1 MRIILFLLILTSYS
15 FANIKE
21 VKIFGNKRVSSNTIE
36 ALVDKKNTQIDTFY
50 INNLTR
56 VIYNTEFF
64 SNVKITYDNNI
75 LNISVEENPI
85 INFFYI
91 NGITGDD
98 LDEVNKIISLKEN
111 NIFSVSKL
119 KKDLEDV
126 KDLFKSSG
134 YYFVVIEPEVIK
146 IDDNQIN
153 LILNI
158 NKKDISK
165 IKNIYFIGEK
175 YFSSGQLLD
184 IISSAEDSWW
194 SFFSKSSL
202 SEDRVE
208 YDKKLLKSF
217 YKSKGFYDVQI
228 ESVLANLDNK
238 NNFTLTYSINS
249 GKKYTFGNIEIKTEA
264 SIFKESNISDIKNIS
279 EKIIKGKM
287 YSTPAILT
295 IEKQVNTYLED
306 NKYANIEIDIEEIK
320 KSDEKIDLILKLNS
334 LKKTLI
340 GKINVYGNSITEE
353 KVVRD
358 SLIISEGDILN
369 ISKIKKSID
378 NIDSKNF
385 FKKTDYKI
393 TDSDLQKNSKDLNL
407 YVKEQPT
414 GSLSAGIGYGSSGGL
429 LEGSINERNFLGK
442 GIDLNFTGRLA
453 SEKVSGVFS
462 YIDPNFMNSEK
473 ELANYFFSETDDYS
487 NAGYK
492 SKRIGD
498 RLGTRY
504 EIFEDIY
511 LRPFAILQFDKL
523 ETNSNASSL
532 LRSRDG
538 NFTTTTLGFNL
549 LADFRNSKNLPT
561 SGSLSFFDQS
571 YATLI
576 SDVPTIQ
583 TSVGSTFYQ
592 ELINEKFIGSA
603 KLKLSNVTAFDNKD
617 IKLSDRLFA
626 SASDLRGFEAR
637 GVGPIDSGSHVG
649 GNYLAVLNLKST
661 FPNPI
666 PDILRPK
673 SYLFYDIGNVWGV
686 DYSDVVSESSNLR
699 TSTGIALD
707 VVTPI
712 GPLSFTYSIPLSKA
726 STDKEQRFLFNLG
739 SSF

>member
-21 VKIFGNKRVSSNTIE
+21 VKIFGNKRVSSSTIE

-56 VIYNTEFF
+56 KIYNTEFF

-98 LDEVNKIISLKEN
+98 LDEVNKIVSLKEN

-134 YYFVVIEPEVIK
+134 YYFAVVEPEVIK

-184 IISSAEDSWW
+184 IISSAEDNWW
-194 SFFSKSSL
+194 SFFSNSSL
-202 SEDRVE
+202 NEDRVE

-249 GKKYTFGNIEIKTEA
+249 GKKYKFGNVEIKTEG

-295 IEKQVNTYLED
+295 IEKQINTYLDD

-340 GKINVYGNSITEE
+340 GKINIYGNSITEE

-358 SLIISEGDILN
+358 SLLISEGDILN

-429 LEGSINERNFLGK
+429 LEGSINEKNFLGK

-511 LRPFAILQFDKL
+511 LKPFGILQFDKL

-649 GNYLAVLNLKST
+649 GNYLAVVNLKST

-686 DYSDVVSESSNLR
+686 DYSDVISESSNLR

>member
-56 VIYNTEFF
+56 IIYNTEFF

-98 LDEVNKIISLKEN
+98 LDAVNKIVSLKEN

-134 YYFVVIEPEVIK
+134 YYFVVVEPEVIK

-202 SEDRVE
+202 NEDRVE

-442 GIDLNFTGRLA
+442 GIDLNFTGRFA
-453 SEKVSGVFS
+453 SEKISGVFS
-462 YIDPNFMNSEK
+462 YIDPNFKNTEK
-473 ELANYFFSETDDYS
+473 ELANYFYSESDDYS
-487 NAGYK
+487 NAGYT

-498 RLGTRY
+498 RLATRY
-504 EIFEDIY
+504 ELFEDIFFK
-511 LRPFAILQFDKL
+511 PFIILQYDKL
-523 ETNSNASSL
+523 ETNANASSL
-532 LRSRDG
+532 LKLRDG
-538 NFTTTTLGFNL
+538 NFKTTTLGFNL
-549 LADFRNSKNLPT
+549 LADFRNSKTLPS
-561 SGSLSFFDQS
+561 SGSLLFFDQS

-576 SDVPTIQ
+576 SDIPTIQ

-603 KLKLSNVTAFDNKD
+603 KLKLSNVTALDNKD
-617 IKLSDRLFA
+617 VKLSDRIFA
-626 SASDLRGFEAR
+626 STSDLRGFESR

-666 PDILRPK
+666 PDSFRPNT
-673 SYLFYDIGNVWGV
+673 YIFYDIGNVWGA
-686 DYSDVVSESSNLR
+686 DYSDVISESSKIR
-699 TSTGIALD
+699 SAMGIALD
-707 VVTPI
+707 VVSPI

-726 STDKEQRFLFNLG
+726 STDKEQSFMFNIG

>member
-56 VIYNTEFF
+56 QIYNTEFF
-64 SNVKITYDNNI
+64 SNVKISYDNNI

-98 LDEVNKIISLKEN
+98 LDAVNKIVSLKEN

-134 YYFVVIEPEVIK
+134 YYFAVVEPEVIK

-184 IISSAEDSWW
+184 IISSAEDNWW
-194 SFFSKSSL
+194 SFFSNSSL
-202 SEDRVE
+202 NEDRVE

-217 YKSKGFYDVQI
+217 YKSKSFYDVQI

-249 GKKYTFGNIEIKTEA
+249 GKKYKFGNVEIKTEG

-295 IEKQVNTYLED
+295 IEKQINTYLED
-306 NKYANIEIDIEEIK
+306 EKYANIEIDIEEIK

-340 GKINVYGNSITEE
+340 GKINIYGNSITEE

-369 ISKIKKSID
+369 NSKIKKSID

-393 TDSDLQKNSKDLNL
+393 SDSDLQKNSKDLNL

-453 SEKVSGVFS
+453 SEKISGVFS

-511 LRPFAILQFDKL
+511 FKPFGILQFDKL

-532 LRSRDG
+532 LRSRNG

-576 SDVPTIQ
+576 SDVPSIQ

-626 SASDLRGFEAR
+626 SASDLRGFESR

-649 GNYLAVLNLKST
+649 GNYLAVVNLKST

-686 DYSDVVSESSNLR
+686 DYSDVISESSNLR

>member
-56 VIYNTEFF
+56 KIYNTEFF
-64 SNVKITYDNNI
+64 SNVKISYDNNI

-98 LDEVNKIISLKEN
+98 LDAVNKIVSLKEN

-134 YYFVVIEPEVIK
+134 YYFAVVEPEVIK

-184 IISSAEDSWW
+184 IISSAEDNWW
-194 SFFSKSSL
+194 SFFSNSSL
-202 SEDRVE
+202 NEDRVE

-249 GKKYTFGNIEIKTEA
+249 GKKYKFGNVEIKTEG

-295 IEKQVNTYLED
+295 IEKQINTYLDD

-340 GKINVYGNSITEE
+340 GKINIYGNSITEE

-358 SLIISEGDILN
+358 SLLISEGDILN

-393 TDSDLQKNSKDLNL
+393 LDSDLQKNSKDLNL

-473 ELANYFFSETDDYS
+473 ELANYFFSESDDYS

-511 LRPFAILQFDKL
+511 LRPFGILQFDKL

-549 LADFRNSKNLPT
+549 AADFRNSKNLPT
-561 SGSLSFFDQS
+561 SGSFSFFDQS

-576 SDVPTIQ
+576 SDIPTIQ

-649 GNYLAVLNLKST
+649 GNYLAVVNLKST

>member
-56 VIYNTEFF
+56 KIYNTEFF
-64 SNVKITYDNNI
+64 SNVKISYDNNI

-98 LDEVNKIISLKEN
+98 LDAVNKIVSLKEN

-134 YYFVVIEPEVIK
+134 YYFAVVEPEVIK

-184 IISSAEDSWW
+184 IISSAEDNWW
-194 SFFSKSSL
+194 SFFSNSSL
-202 SEDRVE
+202 NEDRVE

-217 YKSKGFYDVQI
+217 YKSKSFYDVQI
-228 ESVLANLDNK
+228 ESVFANLDNK

-249 GKKYTFGNIEIKTEA
+249 GKKYKFGNVEIKTEG

-295 IEKQVNTYLED
+295 IEKQINTYLED
-306 NKYANIEIDIEEIK
+306 KKYANIEIDIEEIK
-320 KSDEKIDLILKLNS
+320 KTDEKIDLILKLNS

-340 GKINVYGNSITEE
+340 GKINIYGNSITEE

-358 SLIISEGDILN
+358 NLIISEGDILN

-385 FKKTDYKI
+385 FKKTEYKI
-393 TDSDLQKNSKDLNL
+393 SDSDLQKNSKDLNL

-442 GIDLNFTGRLA
+442 GIDLNFTGRFA
-453 SEKVSGVFS
+453 TEKVSGVFS

-473 ELANYFFSETDDYS
+473 ELANYFFSESDDYS

-511 LRPFAILQFDKL
+511 LRPFGILQFDKL

-549 LADFRNSKNLPT
+549 AADFRNSKNLPT
-561 SGSLSFFDQS
+561 SGSFSFFDQS

-576 SDVPTIQ
+576 SDIPTIQ

-626 SASDLRGFEAR
+626 SASDLRGFESR

-649 GNYLAVLNLKST
+649 GNYLAVVNLKST

-686 DYSDVVSESSNLR
+686 DYSDVISESSNLR

-726 STDKEQRFLFNLG
+726 STDKEQRFFFNIG

>member
-1 MRIILFLLILTSYS
+1 MRIILFFLILTSYS

-56 VIYNTEFF
+56 IIYNTEFF

-134 YYFVVIEPEVIK
+134 YYFVVVEPEVIK

-264 SIFKESNISDIKNIS
+264 SIFKESSISDIKNIS

-511 LRPFAILQFDKL
+511 LRPFGILQFDKL

-673 SYLFYDIGNVWGV
+673 SYLFYDIGNIWGV

-707 VVTPI
+707 VITPI

>member
-56 VIYNTEFF
+56 IIYNTEFF

-98 LDEVNKIISLKEN
+98 LDAVNKIVSLKEN

-134 YYFVVIEPEVIK
+134 YYFVVVEPEVIK

-202 SEDRVE
+202 NEDRVE

-306 NKYANIEIDIEEIK
+306 EKYANIEIDIEEIK

-511 LRPFAILQFDKL
+511 LRPFGILQFDKL

-673 SYLFYDIGNVWGV
+673 SYLFYDIGNIWGV

-707 VVTPI
+707 VTTPI

>member
-21 VKIFGNKRVSSNTIE
+21 VKIFGNKRVSSSTIE

-56 VIYNTEFF
+56 KIYNTEFF
-64 SNVKITYDNNI
+64 SNVKISYDNNI

-98 LDEVNKIISLKEN
+98 LDSVNKIVSLKEN

-134 YYFVVIEPEVIK
+134 YYFAVVEPEVIK

-184 IISSAEDSWW
+184 IISSAEDNWW
-194 SFFSKSSL
+194 SFFSNSSL
-202 SEDRVE
+202 NEDRVE

-217 YKSKGFYDVQI
+217 YKSKSFYDVQI

-249 GKKYTFGNIEIKTEA
+249 GKKYKFGNVEIKTEG

-295 IEKQVNTYLED
+295 IEKQINTYLED
-306 NKYANIEIDIEEIK
+306 EKYANIEIDIEEIK

-340 GKINVYGNSITEE
+340 GKINIYGNSITEE

-369 ISKIKKSID
+369 NSKIKKSID

-393 TDSDLQKNSKDLNL
+393 SDSDLQKNSKDLNL

-453 SEKVSGVFS
+453 SEKISGVFS

-473 ELANYFFSETDDYS
+473 ELANYFFSESDDYS

-511 LRPFAILQFDKL
+511 LKPFGILQFDKL

-532 LRSRDG
+532 LRSRNG

-626 SASDLRGFEAR
+626 SASDLRGFESR

-649 GNYLAVLNLKST
+649 GNYLAVVNLKST

-686 DYSDVVSESSNLR
+686 DYSDVISESSNLR

>member
-134 YYFVVIEPEVIK
+134 YYFVVVEPEVIK

-306 NKYANIEIDIEEIK
+306 EKYANIEIDIEEIK

-498 RLGTRY
+498 RLATRY

-511 LRPFAILQFDKL
+511 LRPFGILQFDKL

-626 SASDLRGFEAR
+626 SASDLRGFESR
-637 GVGPIDSGSHVG
+637 GVGPIDNGSHVG

-673 SYLFYDIGNVWGV
+673 SYLFYDMGNVWGV

>member
-36 ALVDKKNTQIDTFY
+36 ALIDKKNTQIDTFY

-56 VIYNTEFF
+56 IIYNTEFF

-98 LDEVNKIISLKEN
+98 LDAVNKIVSLKEN

-134 YYFVVIEPEVIK
+134 YYFVVVEPEVIK
-146 IDDNQIN
+146 IDDNQVN

-202 SEDRVE
+202 NEDRVE

-217 YKSKGFYDVQI
+217 YKSKGLYDVQI
-228 ESVLANLDNK
+228 ESVIANLDNK

-358 SLIISEGDILN
+358 SLIISEGDVLN

-504 EIFEDIY
+504 EIFENIY
-511 LRPFAILQFDKL
+511 LKPFGILQFDKL

-617 IKLSDRLFA
+617 VKLSDRLFA
-626 SASDLRGFEAR
+626 SASDLRGFEAK

-673 SYLFYDIGNVWGV
+673 SYLFYDIGNVWGL

>member
-36 ALVDKKNTQIDTFY
+36 AFVDKKNTQIDTFY

-56 VIYNTEFF
+56 IIYNTEFF
-64 SNVKITYDNNI
+64 SNVKISYDNNI

-98 LDEVNKIISLKEN
+98 LDAVNKIVSLKEN

-134 YYFVVIEPEVIK
+134 YYFVVVEPEVIK

-264 SIFKESNISDIKNIS
+264 SIFKESSISDIKNIS

-626 SASDLRGFEAR
+626 SASDLRGFETR

-707 VVTPI
+707 VTTPI